1 MKIRMLKTAAGPWG
15 VWTDGETV
23 EAESGLAAAL
33 AAVGSAELLEA
44 PAPVVP
50 DPEPE
55 PEPESEP
62 IVEFAVAKPAR
73 KRRSR
78 G

>member
-15 VWTDGETV
+15 VWAAGETV

-44 PAPVVP
+44 PPAPATEP
-50 DPEPE
+50 DPESDPE
-55 PEPESEP
+55 PV
-62 IVEFAVAKPAR
+62 VEFATAKPAR
-73 KRRSR
+73 RRRSR